1 VEHAK
6 AYARRKGWTVDESCI
21 FVDDGVSG
29 AEFVNRPGFMRLMNS
44 LKSKPIFGI
53 LVSEESRLGRSRLKR
68 RSR

>member
-1 VEHAK
+1 
-6 AYARRKGWTVDESCI
+6 
-21 FVDDGVSG
+21 VDDGVSG